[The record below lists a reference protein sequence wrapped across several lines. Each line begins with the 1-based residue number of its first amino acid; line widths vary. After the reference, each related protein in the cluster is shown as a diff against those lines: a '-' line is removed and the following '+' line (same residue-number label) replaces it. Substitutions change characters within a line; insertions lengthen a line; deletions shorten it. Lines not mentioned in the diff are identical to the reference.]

1 MKIDITK
8 IPNVG
13 YKVHKVRMSKD
24 MFTKDSPYK
33 PKTYNGKTKKSIS
46 KKQCRNNLKGICLD
60 ISI

>member
-33 PKTYNGKTKKSIS
+33 PKTYDGKTKKSIS
-46 KKQCRNNLKGICLD
+46 KKTM
-60 ISI
+60 